1 MLWGVQEAGKL
12 LQEDPGSPKG
22 LPSRRQSLPGE
33 GERWGSLMNTTQRSS
48 QDFYIT
54 TPGSSQQP
62 QEAARASLLVSLHR
76 RGGGHR
82 EAQMLVPLTQQRSH
96 SSSHSSAQQRADQ
109 NSDPLSLPVQSSKVR
124 LRP

>member
-33 GERWGSLMNTTQRSS
+33 RERWGSLMNTKQRSS

-62 QEAARASLLVSLHR
+62 REAARASLLVSLHR

-96 SSSHSSAQQRADQ
+96 SSAQQWADQ